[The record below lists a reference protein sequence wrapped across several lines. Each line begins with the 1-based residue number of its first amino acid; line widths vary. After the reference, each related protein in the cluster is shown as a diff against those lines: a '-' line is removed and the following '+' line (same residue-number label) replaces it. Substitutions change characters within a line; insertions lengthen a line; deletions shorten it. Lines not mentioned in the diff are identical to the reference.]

1 MTQKEFIAKYEGWF
15 SYTHREE
22 LKKQME
28 NDLEAVFQKL
38 NESHIIEESKQFNCS
53 CGIPPAIRLCEGVET
68 CLNCGERLSK

>member
-1 MTQKEFIAKYEGWF
+1 MTKKEFIAKYEGWF

-38 NESHIIEESKQFNCS
+38 NESKSILKTSIYDLEKCEKCRSFDTENCHS
-53 CGIPPAIRLCEGVET
+53 V
-68 CLNCGERLSK
+68 NCPKRV